1 MQKTI
6 YPFTELQT
14 ILKKTLYL
22 QSFYRHLISIKKA
35 VVSDFKKLYIQFHDT
50 LVILYFEGLLS
61 VCQ

>member
-14 ILKKTLYL
+14 ILKKNYL
-22 QSFYRHLISIKKA
+22 QSFYRHLISIRKA

-61 VCQ
+61 ACQ

>member
-14 ILKKTLYL
+14 ILKKTCIY
-22 QSFYRHLISIKKA
+22 SFYRHLISIKKA